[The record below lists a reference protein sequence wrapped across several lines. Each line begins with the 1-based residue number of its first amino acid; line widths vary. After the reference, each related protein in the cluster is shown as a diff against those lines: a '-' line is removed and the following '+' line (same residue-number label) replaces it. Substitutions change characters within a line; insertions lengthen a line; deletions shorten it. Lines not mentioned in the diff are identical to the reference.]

1 MLDHTENQQLHDLIV
16 HVAPLLPGPL
26 SSVPAADA
34 PAGDPAAPP
43 FGSAKVER
51 ILDRVYNRIAD
62 EAESADPR
70 LRQLIAGTVVPGTS
84 AAPAF
89 TAGKLRRILDRVHG
103 QLAADSDVEHVPEEI
118 PARPGFRAALWA
130 SLRAAATAVFTPR
143 PLPSPTRSEL
153 PNHHRSAEPLLEGP
167 RAD

>member
-51 ILDRVYNRIAD
+51 ILDRV
-62 EAESADPR
+62 
-70 LRQLIAGTVVPGTS
+70 
-84 AAPAF
+84 
-89 TAGKLRRILDRVHG
+89 HG
-103 QLAADSDVEHVPEEI
+103 QLAADCEVEPVPEEI